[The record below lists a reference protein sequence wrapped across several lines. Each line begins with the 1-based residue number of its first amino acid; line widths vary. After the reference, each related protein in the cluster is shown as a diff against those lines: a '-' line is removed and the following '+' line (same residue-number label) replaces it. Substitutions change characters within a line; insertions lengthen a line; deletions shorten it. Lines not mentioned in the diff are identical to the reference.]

1 MILLLLLS
9 FLILFQIY
17 LKPIYTFTY
26 STAKYQIFNM
36 DHSMKCVT
44 YDETLWYIS
53 HVSTATPVY
62 STADDVSVK
71 EL

>member
-26 STAKYQIFNM
+26 TTAKYQIFNM
-36 DHSMKCVT
+36 EHSMKCVT
-44 YDETLWYIS
+44 HTMKHCDTFRTCPPQRQ
-53 HVSTATPVY
+53 STPLQTTWA
-62 STADDVSVK
+62 
-71 EL
+71 